1 MKKLQ
6 LRQLIRE
13 LIKENDP
20 FYKSD
25 SYLDDPKP
33 SRENVPDNIT
43 SVIDDMTITMG
54 EEAFITAVFE
64 ALPLETAKSVLRIIT
79 KANPIQHPSGPV
91 DYDWLNEEIT
101 SQQFVDMVNDEF
113 DVETLELMK
122 QAIEKQITMLSTMQ
136 GIANRKTVKGFG
148 S

>member
-1 MKKLQ
+1 MN
-6 LRQLIRE
+6 LRKILKNRAGI
-13 LIKENDP
+13 IK
-20 FYKSD
+20 
-25 SYLDDPKP
+25 
-33 SRENVPDNIT
+33 
-43 SVIDDMTITMG
+43 
-54 EEAFITAVFE
+54 
-64 ALPLETAKSVLRIIT
+64 
-79 KANPIQHPSGPV
+79 
-91 DYDWLNEEIT
+91 EEIT